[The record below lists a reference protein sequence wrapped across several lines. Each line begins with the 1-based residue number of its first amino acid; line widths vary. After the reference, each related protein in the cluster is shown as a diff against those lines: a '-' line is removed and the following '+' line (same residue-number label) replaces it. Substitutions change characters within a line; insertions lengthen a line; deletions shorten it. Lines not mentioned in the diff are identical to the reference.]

1 MILRSIR
8 LKNIKSYGSGPQD
21 NGITVEFQPGVN
33 CVAGRNGHGKTTLI
47 EALGLALFEAKP
59 DFEEKFALPTYFLRA
74 GEKEAEIDVVFE
86 HDGQAFRV
94 ERGLGQSK
102 RRSKVVQLSDG
113 STCAEDDAAVA
124 AFVCRLLGFKEP
136 KQLSDLFS
144 NLVGVKQGRLAW
156 PFDSKPAAAKEFFEP
171 LLDVAIFRQSVLRL
185 NEAQGRFKELLEEQ
199 RVNLAKI
206 QERLRERADS
216 ADKVPIKETEVEGRR
231 RASEK
236 SRQQKVDLDRLKAS
250 CELKQTAFDA
260 ARKALDQAKHQFA
273 LASQRRGNDQQ
284 RVNDSQ
290 VALQVVQRT
299 APGSQAYAQAEERL
313 RVLQQQQSEKS
324 ALLHQKAVIAS
335 ARTGWEVKREEAR
348 KQARGYSDQREE
360 RTKQAEL
367 LSGQLVQGKKT
378 LEGTHSEF
386 GRLEQATV
394 AARRSRDGLDA
405 WLENLAGETKG
416 NERLLAD
423 ILSNWEKAQRCDARA
438 VNQARI
444 EEQRLEETAVDVG
457 RSLARAEES
466 KATLTLQLAQING
479 GVCPFLKENCRQFDP
494 KAVQSDLGDREKEL
508 AEIGRRHKEAD
519 EALKRARKTLE
530 TLREQEAQ
538 TARLKQIVGQNVQ
551 ALVAQHNRL
560 FPPAVRTNI
569 ETAQSYLPVA
579 PEWHPILVES
589 LPGNYWLDAESKL
602 ETQGLDE
609 LVESEK
615 AFIKSVSERW
625 KLMGAELDRAFVRF
639 EKQRADRVRQERDLD
654 NIKQNLVQADRDV
667 KELTAKIDRLAVESD
682 KAGAEASAA
691 ATRTLELEAKL
702 KAFVSLDQEI
712 NEQHSR
718 KDRHAEDHKLF
729 LGAQPLA
736 ATLDERREVL
746 RQSAAAEQ
754 QAEEQ
759 VRQKN
764 ASFESAS
771 RDFDPAALEKAR
783 NHAAEAGARLM
794 IDEKALQ
801 SAERELQMERERL
814 KQWKEACRERDRIE
828 GEASRLRAAGE
839 LAKLAGKVLKGA
851 APAVAQHLC
860 SRIAA
865 NAQRLFNQL
874 NQEPIELEW
883 KAEPQYGLRIGP
895 GERRFAMLS
904 GGEQTKLAVAMTLA
918 MIQEFSALRFA
929 VFDEP
934 TYAVDAE
941 SRPKLA
947 DAILEAQ
954 KAAGLDQLI
963 IVSHDDAFEG
973 RIENVV
979 VLRKLAGSG
988 TELLNSPPLQP
999 PVRP

>member
-1 MILRSIR
+1 
-8 LKNIKSYGSGPQD
+8 
-21 NGITVEFQPGVN
+21 
-33 CVAGRNGHGKTTLI
+33 
-47 EALGLALFEAKP
+47 
-59 DFEEKFALPTYFLRA
+59 
-74 GEKEAEIDVVFE
+74 
-86 HDGQAFRV
+86 
-94 ERGLGQSK
+94 
-102 RRSKVVQLSDG
+102 
-113 STCAEDDAAVA
+113 
-124 AFVCRLLGFKEP
+124 
-136 KQLSDLFS
+136 
-144 NLVGVKQGRLAW
+144 
-156 PFDSKPAAAKEFFEP
+156 
-171 LLDVAIFRQSVLRL
+171 
-185 NEAQGRFKELLEEQ
+185 
-199 RVNLAKI
+199 
-206 QERLRERADS
+206 
-216 ADKVPIKETEVEGRR
+216 
-231 RASEK
+231 
-236 SRQQKVDLDRLKAS
+236 
-250 CELKQTAFDA
+250 
-260 ARKALDQAKHQFA
+260 
-273 LASQRRGNDQQ
+273 
-284 RVNDSQ
+284 
-290 VALQVVQRT
+290 
-299 APGSQAYAQAEERL
+299 
-313 RVLQQQQSEKS
+313 
-324 ALLHQKAVIAS
+324 
-335 ARTGWEVKREEAR
+335 
-348 KQARGYSDQREE
+348 
-360 RTKQAEL
+360 
-367 LSGQLVQGKKT
+367 
-378 LEGTHSEF
+378 
-386 GRLEQATV
+386 
-394 AARRSRDGLDA
+394 
-405 WLENLAGETKG
+405 
-416 NERLLAD
+416 
-423 ILSNWEKAQRCDARA
+423 
-438 VNQARI
+438 
-444 EEQRLEETAVDVG
+444 
-457 RSLARAEES
+457 
-466 KATLTLQLAQING
+466 
-479 GVCPFLKENCRQFDP
+479 
-494 KAVQSDLGDREKEL
+494 
-508 AEIGRRHKEAD
+508 
-519 EALKRARKTLE
+519 
-530 TLREQEAQ
+530 
-538 TARLKQIVGQNVQ
+538 
-551 ALVAQHNRL
+551 
-560 FPPAVRTNI
+560 
-569 ETAQSYLPVA
+569 
-579 PEWHPILVES
+579 
-589 LPGNYWLDAESKL
+589 
-602 ETQGLDE
+602 
-609 LVESEK
+609 
-615 AFIKSVSERW
+615 
-625 KLMGAELDRAFVRF
+625 
-639 EKQRADRVRQERDLD
+639 
-654 NIKQNLVQADRDV
+654 
-667 KELTAKIDRLAVESD
+667 
-682 KAGAEASAA
+682 
-691 ATRTLELEAKL
+691 LELEAKL

-963 IVSHDDAFEG
+963 IGSHDDAFEG